1 MPQFSFVTL
10 DACIIGLN
18 VLDKNN
24 FRRGW
29 NKLVGTN
36 MFLQDVRPIL
46 FVLVLGDEVLV
57 IVGKLLEQK
66 M

>member
-29 NKLVGTN
+29 NKLVRTD
-36 MFLQDVRPIL
+36 MFLQDVWPVL
-46 FVLVLGDEVLV
+46 FILVLGDEVLV

>member
-18 VLDKNN
+18 VLGKNN

-29 NKLVGTN
+29 NKLVRTD
-36 MFLQDVRPIL
+36 MFLQDVWPVL